1 MNKKALYEAIMKDI
15 SKIVKKKINENME
28 ENTINIPSQ
37 YYDED
42 GDIDLSDLSILPK
55 NIIKALVN
63 DLLTNGDFQE
73 DDRDDDCLMC
83 SILPYID
90 SKNVE
95 EYDYESLTKQI
106 LDSYD
111 DIQEDDK
118 VARDISYLYEITLFN
133 HTIFYTCYKVPVI
146 GDYDIDNIDEDENCS
161 IIECKEYNN
170 VYTDKNQLE
179 STKDVIDDART
190 LLEYTNKRNYFI
202 EQIIKKYRDS
212 NTKDIKLVTELLKLS
227 YDQGFNCSRLDN
239 I

>member
-55 NIIKALVN
+55 NIINALAK

-90 SKNVE
+90 SKNENATILTRSLEDYGMCLSFNVE
-95 EYDYESLTKQI
+95 VDYENIDHAAYPSNDRDVPDDPAYRKCDIKDVTISGLMLTDGDQEIMINDPDIIEKVKDEALTSNVIDNFRIEQEE
-106 LDSYD
+106 SYD
-111 DIQEDDK
+111 PYEMDDYYED
-118 VARDISYLYEITLFN
+118 
-133 HTIFYTCYKVPVI
+133 
-146 GDYDIDNIDEDENCS
+146 
-161 IIECKEYNN
+161 
-170 VYTDKNQLE
+170 
-179 STKDVIDDART
+179 
-190 LLEYTNKRNYFI
+190 
-202 EQIIKKYRDS
+202 
-212 NTKDIKLVTELLKLS
+212 
-227 YDQGFNCSRLDN
+227 
-239 I
+239 